1 MYLCIQY
8 YGDKRNDIVK
18 TESPAPLC
26 RQFPLSS
33 VLAKHA
39 INLFCLRQ
47 MHMFA
52 HRYHIRKNSYLRKTK
67 HKRTEEIQIKQ
78 CCQHHQ
84 QLKVAFGG
92 VKARGKQ
99 KLVLFWPMPMG
110 KELWVCTGD
119 DGAVQQQRTKDVQEE
134 QTQPCHC

>member
-8 YGDKRNDIVK
+8 YGDERNDIVK

-33 VLAKHA
+33 VLAKNA

-52 HRYHIRKNSYLRKTK
+52 HRYHIRKNSRKTK
-67 HKRTEEIQIKQ
+67 HKRAEERSNTNKT
-78 CCQHHQ
+78 
-84 QLKVAFGG
+84 
-92 VKARGKQ
+92 
-99 KLVLFWPMPMG
+99 VLPTPS
-110 KELWVCTGD
+110 T
-119 DGAVQQQRTKDVQEE
+119 T
-134 QTQPCHC
+134 